1 MRLFVAID
9 LSDQARAAVVAEQKR
24 LAAALG
30 DGRSSLR
37 WVRPPQL
44 HLTLTFLGEVD
55 EARGPAIVDALTE
68 RLAVPV
74 FTIAFGGV
82 GLFPP
87 DGPPRVVWLGVARG
101 ARETIEVE
109 REVAGRLDRIGL
121 AREARP
127 FRPHL
132 TLGRWRTSSPADR
145 RRLLA
150 GAGAGEIVSMPVP
163 FVTLYQSRLS
173 PDGPTHTP
181 LVRAALTAEP

>member
-9 LSDQARAAVVAEQKR
+9 LSDEARAAIAAEQKR

-30 DGRSSLR
+30 DGQSSLR
-37 WVRPPQL
+37 WVKPPQL

-55 EARGPAIVDALTE
+55 DARAPAVVDALTE
-68 RLAVPV
+68 RLAAPA

-82 GLFPP
+82 GLFPAE
-87 DGPPRVVWLGVARG
+87 GPPRVVWLGVTRG
-101 ARETIEVE
+101 ARETIEAE
-109 REVAGRLDRIGL
+109 REVADRLERIGF

-127 FRPHL
+127 FLPHL

-145 RRLLA
+145 RRVPADAA
-150 GAGAGEIVSMPVP
+150 GGEIASMPVT

-173 PDGPTHTP
+173 SDGPTHTA
-181 LVRAALTAEP
+181 LVRAPLTSES

>member
-9 LSDQARAAVVAEQKR
+9 LSDEARAAVAAEQKR

-30 DGRSSLR
+30 SRRSSPR
-37 WVRPPQL
+37 WVKPAQL
-44 HLTLTFLGEVD
+44 HLTLTFLGEVE
-55 EARGPAIVDALTE
+55 EARGPAIVDALSE

-87 DGPPRVVWLGVARG
+87 EGAPRVVWLGVARG
-101 ARETIEVE
+101 ARETIEAE
-109 REVAGRLDRIGL
+109 REVAGRLERIGL
-121 AREARP
+121 SREARP

-145 RRLLA
+145 PRMPA
-150 GAGAGEIVSMPVP
+150 GAETGEIASMPVT
-163 FVTLYQSRLS
+163 FVTLYESRLS

-181 LVRAALTAEP
+181 LVRAGLTAEP